1 MPSTLTARGEDG
13 KQSKK
18 IERNT
23 RKARI
28 CAILLC
34 FRQRIVFVFA
44 QGVIGA
50 QLKLV
55 GCQRCLQYGLGRLR
69 EQARS
74 HIGCVSLKDPLWE
87 RACSRRGRLPQT
99 TIKAGTHQ

>member
-34 FRQRIVFVFA
+34 LRQEIVFVFA

-55 GCQRCLQYGLGRLR
+55 GCEQYLRCGMGRLR

-74 HIGCVSLKDPLWE
+74 HS
-87 RACSRRGRLPQT
+87 
-99 TIKAGTHQ
+99 

>member
-23 RKARI
+23 RKAAI
-28 CAILLC
+28 GAILLC
-34 FRQRIVFVFA
+34 FRRMILLMFA
-44 QGVIGA
+44 WGWIGA

-55 GCQRCLQYGLGRLR
+55 GCEQYLRCGMGRVR

-74 HIGCVSLKDPLWE
+74 HS
-87 RACSRRGRLPQT
+87 
-99 TIKAGTHQ
+99 

>member
-1 MPSTLTARGEDG
+1 MSSTLTARGEDG

-23 RKARI
+23 RKARF

-34 FRQRIVFVFA
+34 FRRMIVLMFA
-44 QGVIGA
+44 RGLIGA

-55 GCQRCLQYGLGRLR
+55 GSQQDLRCGMGRLR

-74 HIGCVSLKDPLWE
+74 HS
-87 RACSRRGRLPQT
+87 
-99 TIKAGTHQ
+99 